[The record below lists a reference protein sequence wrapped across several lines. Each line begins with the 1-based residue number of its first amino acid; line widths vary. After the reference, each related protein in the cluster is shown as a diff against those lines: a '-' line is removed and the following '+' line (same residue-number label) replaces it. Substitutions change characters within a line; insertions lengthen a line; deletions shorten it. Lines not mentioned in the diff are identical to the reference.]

1 MHAMRWRVIRI
12 GFSKMHGELISHSFV
27 AGYGRYFR
35 SLRDFL
41 YSQRDLKNRIE
52 IKELKDVTTTGN
64 FGA

>member
-1 MHAMRWRVIRI
+1 
-12 GFSKMHGELISHSFV
+12 MHGELISHSFV